1 MDTHV
6 YIVLDHF
13 QRTFLVTVTVM
24 FFKVYW
30 AGNTHGYLYK
40 TQDYLFN
47 LLNFYWI
54 LSSYILAFG
63 HFP

>member
-1 MDTHV
+1 MDTHA

-13 QRTFLVTVTVM
+13 QRLFLVTVTVM

-30 AGNTHGYLYK
+30 AGNTHSYLYN
-40 TQDYLFN
+40 TQDCLFN

-54 LSSYILAFG
+54 LSSHILAFG